1 MQIKHMSKHKTGF
14 TLIEL
19 LVVIA
24 IIAILIALLLPAVQQ
39 AREAARRST
48 CKNNLKQFGVALHN
62 YHETHGVFPPGSVV
76 TLTNGVSGGAVRYRD
91 WMEAGN
97 TTSVNAH
104 GTSWMLQILPFVD
117 QANIY
122 NQWNFNTNVMGNR
135 AVAEVDIPIFYCPS
149 RRSKVRKVD
158 QKMQLD
164 ETPGSTTITNP
175 FTKGGTDYGA
185 CKGSGNGFGDGFSG
199 TGHES
204 LGPGASNEWAGTL
217 GGGWLGIFY
226 SNSDTQMRDIKDGTT
241 NTLMTGEMQRLTGS
255 NATLSLDGWAAG
267 GVANIFDTDM
277 GQLTSPTESGSG
289 NNLGING
296 GQYEAPGSDHV
307 GGAHFGLAD
316 GSVRFISENI
326 DTRTFNRIGTA
337 DGERT
342 AGEF

>member
-1 MQIKHMSKHKTGF
+1 MQNTTYRRAKRGF

-76 TLTNGVSGGAVRYRD
+76 TQTNGVAGNAVRYRD
-91 WMEAGN
+91 WMEAGS

-117 QANIY
+117 QANTY
-122 NQWNFNTNVMGNR
+122 NKWNNNTNVMGNR
-135 AVAEVDIPIFYCPS
+135 AVAEVNIPIFYCPS
-149 RRSKVRKVD
+149 RRSKVRKID

-164 ETPGSTTITNP
+164 ESPGSTTLDNP
-175 FTKGGTDYGA
+175 FVRGGTDYGG

-204 LGPGASNEWAGTL
+204 LGPGASNEWMGTL
-217 GGGWLGIFY
+217 GGGNLGIFY
-226 SNSDTQMRDIKDGTT
+226 SNSDTQIRDIKDGTT
-241 NTLMTGEMQRLTGS
+241 NTLMTGEMQRLTGNDAS
-255 NATLSLDGWAAG
+255 LSLDGWAAG
-267 GVANIFDTDM
+267 GVANIFDTDTA
-277 GQLTSPTESGSG
+277 GTAESGTG
-289 NNLGING
+289 DNRGING
-296 GQYEAPGSDHV
+296 GQYEGPGSDHI
-307 GGAHFGLAD
+307 GGAHFGMGD

-326 DTRTFNRIGTA
+326 DNRTFNRIGNA
-337 DGERT
+337 DGGET
-342 AGEF
+342 PGEF